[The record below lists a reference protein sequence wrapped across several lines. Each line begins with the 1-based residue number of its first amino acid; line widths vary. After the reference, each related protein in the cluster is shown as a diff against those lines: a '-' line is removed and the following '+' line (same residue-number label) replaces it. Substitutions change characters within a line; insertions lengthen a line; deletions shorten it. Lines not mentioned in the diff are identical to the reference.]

1 MVFVQGGLAKVSIE
15 LSGWK
20 DCGAEGL
27 TDMSKVAQRV
37 SSSGRSY
44 LTCLALSMTHRGRP
58 GSSKTHGL
66 WLSKSCSL
74 ISSFSGMSG
83 WAGRMHKLQYCFWH
97 SLVVIQM
104 DYSLSLLIYF

>member
-27 TDMSKVAQRV
+27 TDMSKVAQSQQQRQKLLDV
-37 SSSGRSY
+37 
-44 LTCLALSMTHRGRP
+44 L
-58 GSSKTHGL
+58 GSVNDTQRKARIKQDTRL

>member
-1 MVFVQGGLAKVSIE
+1 MAFVQRGLAKISIE

-37 SSSGRSY
+37 SGRGRSY
-44 LTCLALSMTHRGRP
+44 LTCLALSMIRRGRP
-58 GSSKTHGL
+58 GSSKAHRL
-66 WLSKSCSL
+66 WLSESCNS

-83 WAGRMHKLQYCFWH
+83 WGGRMHKLLAQPGGNT
-97 SLVVIQM
+97 
-104 DYSLSLLIYF
+104 DGLLPLFVDLFLIFP